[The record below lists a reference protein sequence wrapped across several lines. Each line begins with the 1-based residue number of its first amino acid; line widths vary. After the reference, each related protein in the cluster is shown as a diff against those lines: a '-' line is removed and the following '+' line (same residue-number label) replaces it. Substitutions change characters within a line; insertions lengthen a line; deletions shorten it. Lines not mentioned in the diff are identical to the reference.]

1 MSAPAG
7 AAPGRLLVIVLLGL
21 AAAFQVPST
30 MTIGASDLL
39 SAIVYRGFGGPESGF
54 RWSGAHGE
62 IVFPDPGPGW
72 PVRVEVVL
80 SGWRPR
86 DQPAPLVVVTAGED
100 SVSVRPAAGSE
111 TVTLDTVTSGAWRSD
126 LVVSIDSETF
136 RPGPGD
142 PRTLGVRVIEARLS
156 PISSGIRTAPLGAL
170 VTGAATVL
178 LLFLTLVGGGAPPR
192 AAERAGIGAA
202 LALAVGYAFARAW
215 MAASSDLLLFLV
227 AAAALAAH
235 LLPRPARLVAH
246 VTAAAVRALGTGAS
260 RLVDWRVA
268 VLCAAATLAV
278 VTAYRTRPRVEVV
291 LGSGGEVA
299 VARGFGAYDA
309 VPGLRFRRA
318 PRGAE
323 LDLADL
329 GGGTEW
335 IIAVTASNEGRPRQV
350 DLLRAGNY
358 SLTAGL
364 EADQWTRLSLAVPA
378 PFGWRSGL
386 VLTVPGGSD
395 ALRIARVDIDRGRA
409 WPSVRIGAALLG
421 AGLLAIVGL
430 GAAGLSA
437 TSGLA
442 GGGLVMAGGA
452 LAITYAPLTAIPF
465 ALPFLA
471 IVTVSAVLAAAQ
483 SAIVAVRTET
493 GHGLLP
499 SPAARAAAAAG
510 WVAWMSA
517 TAFPLYRGGHFVFHS
532 SIAEEIWKGRFLIY
546 YLPYPGSMLSEQA
559 QWGNVVV
566 PHPALYQTLAAPLS
580 ALPRPWFYLAEKS
593 ILALLFAS
601 MVIVASLLAERAA
614 GRRAAVFA
622 AIVSASLAPTFQ
634 LLGLGHLMTILGVCA
649 SGLALGWI
657 AFQGRADRATR
668 DVVGDR
674 RAPRL
679 LLSLLHRGAPVHGD
693 GARGA
698 GRRHGAARS
707 RACAFAGR
715 RHRRRRRDRLCPL
728 LRALDVAVPQP
739 VGPQAP
745 RRLRARSHAR
755 AQAPGPRAVQGR
767 VQLRLD
773 ARPARRVRGARS
785 PARFVGEAC
794 PVGLGRDPGRGE
806 RRRRL
811 LQLPAQAPLLRD
823 DAGRG
828 RRGRGARAHRGPV
841 EDGTVG
847 GGGGGDRPCRARAT
861 DGARRRSR
869 PDPLIRAPCRRG
881 TRGSPPPRC
890 GARAAPSGRTS

>member
-657 AFQGRADRATR
+657 AFRGERIAQRGTWWATVGLLAFCFLSYTAALLFTVMVLAALVAGTARRDPVRARSLAAATAAAGAIAFVLYYAHWTWPFLSQSVPKLLGGSAHEATPVLKRLALEPSKVAYSYGSTLVPLAGFVGLGLLRASWER
-668 DVVGDR
+668 RVLWAWAAILVVVSGGDVFFNF
-674 RAPRL
+674 L
-679 LLSLLHRGAPVHGD
+679 LKHHYYVMTPV
-693 GARGA
+693 AVGA
-698 GRRHGAARS
+698 GAVLARIEGRS
-707 RACAFAGR
+707 RTGR
-715 RHRRRRRDRLCPL
+715 WAAAAAAIALAAL
-728 LRALDVAVPQP
+728 GLRTALDVA
-739 VGPQAP
+739 
-745 RRLRARSHAR
+745 L
-755 AQAPGPRAVQGR
+755 
-767 VQLRLD
+767 
-773 ARPARRVRGARS
+773 
-785 PARFVGEAC
+785 
-794 PVGLGRDPGRGE
+794 GLIP
-806 RRRRL
+806 
-811 LQLPAQAPLLRD
+811 
-823 DAGRG
+823 
-828 RRGRGARAHRGPV
+828 
-841 EDGTVG
+841 
-847 GGGGGDRPCRARAT
+847 
-861 DGARRRSR
+861 
-869 PDPLIRAPCRRG
+869 
-881 TRGSPPPRC
+881 
-890 GARAAPSGRTS
+890 